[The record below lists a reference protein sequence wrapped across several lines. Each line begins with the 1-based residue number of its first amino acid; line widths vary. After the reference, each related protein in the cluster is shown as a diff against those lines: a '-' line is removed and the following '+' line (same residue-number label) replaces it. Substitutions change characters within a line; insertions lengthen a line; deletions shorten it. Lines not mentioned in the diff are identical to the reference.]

1 MLGTVMPMW
10 STPRS
15 PRSGG
20 LSPDVVD
27 SSSTFDSLRACC
39 DRSYTADMR
48 LLVHRPGVPCI
59 SKFMTHSDA
68 NQRLSLLSVACD
80 LAA

>member
-15 PRSGG
+15 PGSAGF
-20 LSPDVVD
+20 SSDVVD
-27 SSSTFDSLRACC
+27 SSSTFDSLRTCC

-48 LLVHRPGVPCI
+48 LLVHRPGVPYI
-59 SKFMTHSDA
+59 SENSIHA
-68 NQRLSLLSVACD
+68 HLGASLFHALG
-80 LAA
+80 